1 MMKQFGKKLL
11 SLLLVV
17 VLVLQIVPATV
28 FATEET
34 EDLATGNA
42 PLTDATQDI
51 FADNT
56 FDAATAEEALA
67 SAEVL
72 FEETSLREE
81 NVKHFR
87 LNNGTYIA
95 VQYDTPVHYRDH
107 HGNWADF
114 DNTLRPVNTLDG
126 SGVSSYRVTNG
137 DSVRVFA
144 SDANAEVLLAVQK
157 GDYGLSLTPVREAE
171 AELTV
176 ESGQSALAAS
186 YELTA
191 EDSET
196 ASAPAA
202 ILETASAG
210 EAAVDDDL
218 LSSVQPDKIYS
229 ALEYPTSFQ
238 GATLRYENYANTVKE
253 SIVISAP
260 QAEYTYSFQME
271 TDGLTPALQADGS
284 ILLSTEDGNV
294 IYSIPAPY
302 MIDADNSISF
312 DADYTLEE
320 GNDIY
325 TLTITADAAW
335 MNDADRVF
343 PVVLDPTI
351 TEGNLA
357 DESVTATYINS
368 GFSGGTASDA
378 SGLYVGN
385 NGNSNLMVHTLVHIN
400 DLIDL
405 PDGSEVTYASF
416 SLAQF
421 AYEKQTGGLTSLDVG
436 LYPMHSLNG
445 YENYDISTSRWQ
457 NLMNVVTWDAVY
469 GSSAYYIFDDSI
481 LA

>member
-1 MMKQFGKKLL
+1 MKKMLQRVISILL
-11 SLLLVV
+11 TLVMI
-17 VLVLQIVPATV
+17 LQVFPATI
-28 FATEET
+28 FATEDEST
-34 EDLATGNA
+34 ISDDIVFDNAQSLTAVEDLADGDDLQN
-42 PLTDATQDI
+42 
-51 FADNT
+51 
-56 FDAATAEEALA
+56 
-67 SAEVL
+67 AEVL

-87 LNNGTYIA
+87 LNNGTYMA

-114 DNTLRPVNTLDG
+114 DNTLQPVNTLDG

-144 SDANAEVLLAVQK
+144 ADANAEVLLAVQK

-176 ESGQSALAAS
+176 ESGQSANAAS

-196 ASAPAA
+196 ASAPAT

-210 EAAVDDDL
+210 EAAAGDDL
-218 LSSVQPDKIYS
+218 LSEVQPDKIYS

-302 MIDADNSISF
+302 MIDDNGEYSY
-312 DADYTLEE
+312 AAA
-320 GNDIY
+320 Y
-325 TLTITADAAW
+325 TLTGSGSTWILTVTADAQW
-335 MNDADRVF
+335 MNDDSRAF
-343 PVVLDPTI
+343 PVLLDPSI
-351 TEGNLA
+351 TEPTNEDA
-357 DESVTATYINS
+357 DMSAAYVRAGKANTPDTNRN
-368 GFSGGTASDA
+368 
-378 SGLYVGN
+378 GLYVGTVDVTTAN
-385 NGNSNLMVHTLVHIN
+385 PNGMTRSYFHVN

-405 PDGSEVTYASF
+405 PSGCEVITAQL
-416 SLAQF
+416 SLYQF
-421 AYEKQTGGLTSLDVG
+421 AFGKKT
-436 LYPMHSLNG
+436 NG
-445 YENYDISTSRWQ
+445 SY
-457 NLMNVVTWDAVY
+457 
-469 GSSAYYIFDDSI
+469 
-481 LA
+481 